1 VFIKKTKVFYWTILF
16 SIIIALAEI
25 ISLASFYFAIKII
38 SAPDLNVGTLIFKLN
53 TNLKDRIIFA
63 FLLLTPL
70 FLIKGVLNYFY
81 VNNITKVI
89 YDIQYS
95 ISNIRINQLRKNY
108 TKINFSESTL
118 QREIIKD
125 SHDIT
130 RLGFNQLVLL
140 ATESSIII
148 FSLLSLL
155 IIQFE
160 SVFYSFLF
168 LFITFLM
175 YIKASIS
182 ISNSLGRRKKASE
195 KNRIRL
201 ISDLSKGLLELGILN
216 KLNYW
221 TDQLISLNLEISEV
235 EIKQSRIGQYSKII
249 FDLVGFTT
257 FFVAI
262 YVYSTKDSSLVGV
275 ITFTTTYGILL
286 ARLASGVSKSVICLN
301 NIKFVDPLIHTVISE
316 SRQSLKDDLSV
327 DLNKIPFS
335 IKFENVGFKHAENII
350 FNNLSF
356 SFMKGE
362 CVGIKGRSGSGK
374 STLTRLLFDDIVPS
388 QGKICLLT
396 HDELHCN
403 VNFNS
408 NTAIVTQMPFFFQG
422 SVMKNITLD
431 DNLPDLTLL
440 NEIVSNLDDPFLNEL
455 NKNKFEYIVN
465 ENLDN
470 LSGGQLQKI
479 MLLRALYSK
488 RQIII
493 LDEFTSALDNDSE
506 HIILNLLQ
514 KLKGKKTIIIIS
526 HRENPYSICDS
537 IINLN

>member
-1 VFIKKTKVFYWTILF
+1 LF

-25 ISLASFYFAIKII
+25 ISLSSFYFAIKII
-38 SAPDLNVGTLIFKLN
+38 SEQELTIGTLTYKFN
-53 TNLKDRIIFA
+53 TDLKERIVSA

-70 FLIKGVLNYFY
+70 FLIKGILNYFY

-89 YDIQYS
+89 YNIQFS
-95 ISNIRINQLRKNY
+95 ISNIRVNQLKKNF

-130 RLGFNQLVLL
+130 RLGFNQLILL

-148 FSLLSLL
+148 FSLISLL
-155 IIQFE
+155 FIQFE
-160 SVFYSFLF
+160 SVFYSFIF
-168 LFITFLM
+168 LFFTFLI
-175 YIKASIS
+175 YTKIANS
-182 ISNSLGRRKKASE
+182 ISNSLGDRKKASE

-221 TDQLISLNLEISEV
+221 SGKLINLNLEISEV

-262 YVYSTKDSSLVGV
+262 YIYSTKDPSLVGV
-275 ITFTTTYGILL
+275 VTFTTTYGILL

-301 NIKFVDPLIHTVISE
+301 NIKFVDPLLQSVISE
-316 SRQSLKDDLSV
+316 SRQPLKDELSV

-335 IKFENVGFKHAENII
+335 IKFDSVAFKHAENII

-356 SFMKGE
+356 SIKKGDF
-362 CVGIKGRSGSGK
+362 VGIKGRSGSGK
-374 STLTRLLFDDIVPS
+374 STLTRLLFDYIVPS
-388 QGKICLLT
+388 QGKICLLIQ
-396 HDELHCN
+396 DELRFN

-408 NTAIVTQMPFFFQG
+408 NIAIVTQTPFFFQG
-422 SVMKNITLD
+422 SVIKNITLD

-440 NEIVSNLDDPFLNEL
+440 NEIVSNLNDPFLNEL
-455 NKNKFEYIVN
+455 SKNKFSYIMN

-493 LDEFTSALDNDSE
+493 LDEFTSALDYDSE
-506 HIILNLLQ
+506 QIILNLLI
-514 KLKGKKTIIIIS
+514 KLKGKKTILIIS
-526 HRENPYSICDS
+526 HRENPYSLCDS